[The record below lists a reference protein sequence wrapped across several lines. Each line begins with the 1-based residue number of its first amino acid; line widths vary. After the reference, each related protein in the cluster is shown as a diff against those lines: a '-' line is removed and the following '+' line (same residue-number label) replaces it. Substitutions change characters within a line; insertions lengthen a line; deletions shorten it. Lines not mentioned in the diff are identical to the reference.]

1 MVYSSKRDEF
11 DKTVEMLKILFK
23 VEHNKFS
30 SKKVLQHFVVF
41 VFLFAGLLHSPD
53 QHKTEAWTVNAIM
66 PKLRLISEKKIEQQ
80 KL

>member
-11 DKTVEMLKILFK
+11 NKTVEMLKILFK
-23 VEHNKFS
+23 VEHSKFS
-30 SKKVLQHFVVF
+30 SKKVLPHFVVF

-53 QHKTEAWTVNAIM
+53 QHKTEAWMVNAIM
-66 PKLRLISEKKIEQQ
+66 PKLRLISEKKFEQQ